1 MVSWYH
7 SILYYTNIIITYSDT
22 GMKIC
27 LAKQT
32 IYHNFT
38 KQYALMEM
46 KLDMN
51 LKYMHIFYYCI
62 IVSVEYSTNLR
73 SMMTVT
79 FHAMVYL

>member
-1 MVSWYH
+1 
-7 SILYYTNIIITYSDT
+7 
-22 GMKIC
+22 
-27 LAKQT
+27 
-32 IYHNFT
+32 
-38 KQYALMEM
+38 MEM